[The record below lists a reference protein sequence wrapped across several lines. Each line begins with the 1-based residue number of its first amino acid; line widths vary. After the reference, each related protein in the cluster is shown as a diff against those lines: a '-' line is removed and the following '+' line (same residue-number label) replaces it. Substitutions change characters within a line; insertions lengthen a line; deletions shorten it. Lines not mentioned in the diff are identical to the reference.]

1 VLCLSRA
8 AVRPVG
14 SCAPCLLQSLTSL
27 LEASAVYR
35 NLAMDSERY
44 DTITKN
50 TNSFS
55 DIDAEP
61 YSTSGLTIYN
71 NSSNVN
77 NIIGSGTIINNNQI
91 INNLVF
97 KDVLNELVHSPAQ
110 SVLL

>member
-1 VLCLSRA
+1 
-8 AVRPVG
+8 
-14 SCAPCLLQSLTSL
+14 
-27 LEASAVYR
+27 
-35 NLAMDSERY
+35 MDSERY

-55 DIDAEP
+55 GIDAEP

-110 SVLL
+110 SVSLWADPFRFRTQYRQRSLQVRAYK